1 MSKRTA
7 VRIAG
12 FISAATASVGL
23 AAFAVA
29 GTGAYFTDSDSG
41 TISGNLGSIS
51 VDGYGGGGENG
62 LDIVVTNMLPG
73 VANSAT
79 VKYANDGLNAQ
90 DVWVVFEDEGLAAL
104 NKLGRYG
111 QVTVASN
118 GTDVFYSANLNA
130 DATSCPPGA
139 GPAPVCNPLP
149 EQLRLAT
156 NVAPGAGGS
165 MTFTFAPG
173 AQFQN
178 YQGAPVVGLDYKIV
192 ATQQGIA
199 PDNALNTALAWD

>member
-7 VRIAG
+7 VRITG

-62 LDIVVTNMLPG
+62 LDIVFTNMLPG

-90 DVWVVFEDEGLAAL
+90 DRVLTRVKAALLAAGIDL
-104 NKLGRYG
+104 PYPTRQILLHD
-111 QVTVASN
+111 QTEE
-118 GTDVFYSANLNA
+118 TDG
-130 DATSCPPGA
+130 DRRRQREGW
-139 GPAPVCNPLP
+139 PAPDGKDPP
-149 EQLRLAT
+149 KPARI
-156 NVAPGAGGS
+156 S
-165 MTFTFAPG
+165 
-173 AQFQN
+173 
-178 YQGAPVVGLDYKIV
+178 
-192 ATQQGIA
+192 
-199 PDNALNTALAWD
+199 TAIRRAEAR